1 MSKFVPNGY
10 LIQDSNKPT
19 TYVKT
24 FQYFGINSY
33 INFPLSSIN
42 NKICKKLTD
51 LQSTK
56 IDVDGYHQFLEFISN
71 KNLYEDYINGCF
83 ENKINIRILFCESTY
98 KKEVFSDSLPKMKFL
113 GYEYCPIPLDEQIIT
128 DLDCFELFKMHKSK
142 LNKFGLFNTFDDV
155 LLFKK
160 AYDEFV
166 VNEIIGDG
174 LECSYIFKVY
184 EVNVKSKKL

>member
-1 MSKFVPNGY
+1 MFQFVPNGY
-10 LIQDSNKPT
+10 LIQDLNKPT
-19 TYVKT
+19 NYIQT
-24 FQYFGINSY
+24 FKYFGINSY
-33 INFPLSSIN
+33 NHFPLSTIN
-42 NKICKKLTD
+42 NKKCQELTD
-51 LQSTK
+51 LQSIKT
-56 IDVDGYHQFLEFISN
+56 DTDGCNQFLEFISN
-71 KNLYEDYINGCF
+71 NNLYEDYINCCF
-83 ENKINIRILFCESTY
+83 ENGISIRVLFCESTY
-98 KKEVFSDSLPKMKFL
+98 KNEVFSDSLPEMKFL

-128 DLDCFELFKMHKSK
+128 DLDCFELFKIHKSK